1 MNRIMQRTMT
11 SQFMLR
17 WLSIAGLLVIASGL
31 LTYTAVQGVAQTKAP
46 STQDRD
52 LVTVAK
58 VDYPVLI
65 SASGIIEAEKNIS
78 VGPPKIASSG
88 GRGGG
93 GFDRDNFRLLRIVED
108 GKEVAEGDF
117 LMEFDGSSINSRMRE
132 VAGYLQ
138 RMQQE
143 YQKKRSDFEVQMR
156 QQRLNLEQAK
166 ADLEKLSNKLSQQ
179 QELESR
185 IVVEETKLKRDQAQ
199 FRYDQLQKQVQFL
212 DESGR
217 INLAVS
223 RSNENNYKSR
233 IDQLQDFLD
242 ALVVRAPS
250 SGVVILRKDWNG
262 EPKQVGNNINAREI
276 VIDLPD
282 LNTLRIKALVDE
294 VDAGKVR
301 VGQPARITVDAVQ
314 GRVVE
319 GEITGISGILRLA
332 TFNRPQKIVD
342 VYVKP
347 TSSDLSRL
355 RPGMSAKSQIEVD
368 RYLGVLVVP
377 MSSITE
383 RDGRSFVQ
391 LVDTAT
397 GKTEVREIRVRTS
410 DGLTAVV
417 ESGLKEGDKIRSKPK
432 LA

>member
-1 MNRIMQRTMT
+1 MNPNIQR
-11 SQFMLR
+11 SIGFR
-17 WLSIAGLLVIASGL
+17 RAAIPLSLAGVVLAIGGLLIFNAEWGIA
-31 LTYTAVQGVAQTKAP
+31 QGKKAP
-46 STQDRD
+46 TAQDRD
-52 LVTVAK
+52 LVTVDK

-65 SASGIIEAEKNIS
+65 AASGVLEAEKNIS
-78 VGPPKIASSG
+78 IGPPKITAG

-93 GFDRDNFRLLRIVED
+93 GDRDNYRLLRIVED
-108 GKEVAEGDF
+108 GKEVTEGDF
-117 LMEFDGSSINSRMRE
+117 LMEFEGSSINSRMRD

-143 YQKKRSDFEVQMR
+143 YQKKRSDFEVQMS

-179 QELESR
+179 EELESR
-185 IVVEETKLKRDQAQ
+185 IVVEETKLQRDQAQ
-199 FRYDQLQKQVQFL
+199 LKYDLLQKQVRLL

-217 INLAVS
+217 INLAIS
-223 RSNENNYKSR
+223 RSNENNYRSR
-233 IDQLQDFLD
+233 IDQLQDSMD

-262 EPKQVGNNINAREI
+262 EAKQVGNNINAREV

-282 LNTLRIKALVDE
+282 LKTLRIKAMVDE

-314 GRVVE
+314 GRVFE
-319 GEITGISGILRLA
+319 GVIGSISGILRLA

-342 VYVKP
+342 VFIKL
-347 TSSDLSRL
+347 TSSDLSRM

-368 RYLGVLVVP
+368 RYNGVLVVP
-377 MSSITE
+377 ISSIME

-391 LVDTAT
+391 LVDGAT
-397 GKTEVREIRVRTS
+397 GKPELREIRIRTS

-432 LA
+432 LT